1 MVLGD
6 LLARFGD
13 ETSAAEVVVSLADL
27 RLVAALH
34 QCADAEGLELG
45 AFAALAVQRY
55 AEEASDEE
63 WITLMGVLGRRPTPA
78 SPSSSGLSPTQPMLL
93 CDAQGSACRTSIAA

>member
-13 ETSAAEVVVSLADL
+13 ESFAAETILSLADL
-27 RLVAALH
+27 RLVVALR

-63 WITLMGVLGRRPTPA
+63 WITLMGVLGRSTDPDLAFIKRALAHATHA
-78 SPSSSGLSPTQPMLL
+78 L
-93 CDAQGSACRTSIAA
+93 A